1 MEKSVVFKVCLNY
14 SFLEQKILSLYFLMD
29 LGPNLQEKI

>member
-1 MEKSVVFKVCLNY
+1 MEKSIVFKVCLNY
-14 SFLEQKILSLYFLMD
+14 SFLEQKILLSHFLMD